1 MDVNICPLS
10 FLCKTLMKLH
20 VCGIT
25 LSGIEINWL
34 ALSFFYPGIR
44 ISCHSS
50 KGVILKFRQFWY
62 NNILY
67 MYMNVY
73 VFFF

>member
-10 FLCKTLMKLH
+10 FLCKTLMKLVALLCTT
-20 VCGIT
+20 VCGII
-25 LSGIEINWL
+25 SGIEINWL

-50 KGVILKFRQFWY
+50 KGVIPIKIQTVL
-62 NNILY
+62 
-67 MYMNVY
+67 V
-73 VFFF
+73 